1 MRLHFAGSHWVV
13 QMTLWL
19 FSQSTFNL
27 WLQQITLWIVLSPS
41 RLCSNATWK
50 KNRRLILRHPF
61 MHMANSL
68 NIVLDSCHFSVYM
81 GARSGMHQIM
91 HKVAKS
97 KYDFCFDAGS
107 SFHQVRNMPTSES
120 SPAFFLVF
128 VYRCARSGMHPKK
141 LLNRRLRFNH
151 DLNIDFQP
159 RQVFWV

>member
-1 MRLHFAGSHWVV
+1 
-13 QMTLWL
+13 
-19 FSQSTFNL
+19 
-27 WLQQITLWIVLSPS
+27 
-41 RLCSNATWK
+41 
-50 KNRRLILRHPF
+50 
-61 MHMANSL
+61 
-68 NIVLDSCHFSVYM
+68 M